1 MQLEQQ
7 KLYAKKL
14 RLWLLGGLI
23 VTLGLAPVLQQSLD
37 IYLNFR
43 WAQGLAEGFF
53 NAYDGHVYYLDY
65 PPLCFPVLWLVG
77 KIDQWFG
84 LAGNNA
90 MIQLSLKVM
99 PVCFYML
106 STWTVYLIAC
116 RYTEPKRAYHA
127 ALFLLLCPTLFV
139 NSVYWGQV
147 DTVLIFFIL
156 WFFYHLDEGRPL
168 AATVVLVLGCVMK
181 LQTLFFLPIF
191 VAYMVYRYPIK
202 KVLVCGVTGVALA
215 YALFIPFM
223 IPRLSALYAEAAGQG
238 LSFFP
243 ALTQAIG
250 SSLDYKDGVAL
261 PFNLYFGSYN
271 SYQYAA
277 MNSFNLWS
285 AVGMNMERDVLNA
298 PIISGIG
305 WLTPKF
311 LGNIFL
317 GVSVLLPM
325 AYAVAAKFKKWQADV
340 WMLAFLT
347 MQSIYMFA
355 AMMHDR
361 YQIAVLPLLLM
372 LWVRKKDYNFAVAF
386 VLTAV
391 MTCANHLM
399 TIISYTSNE
408 LQQFFF
414 YGAGS
419 MIYIVFSLFNLALY
433 AYTVYI
439 CRPYLFKPEQPVEAA
454 EGKEE

>member
-1 MQLEQQ
+1 
-7 KLYAKKL
+7 
-14 RLWLLGGLI
+14 
-23 VTLGLAPVLQQSLD
+23 
-37 IYLNFR
+37 
-43 WAQGLAEGFF
+43 
-53 NAYDGHVYYLDY
+53 
-65 PPLCFPVLWLVG
+65 
-77 KIDQWFG
+77 
-84 LAGNNA
+84 
-90 MIQLSLKVM
+90 
-99 PVCFYML
+99 
-106 STWTVYLIAC
+106 
-116 RYTEPKRAYHA
+116 
-127 ALFLLLCPTLFV
+127 
-139 NSVYWGQV
+139 
-147 DTVLIFFIL
+147 
-156 WFFYHLDEGRPL
+156 
-168 AATVVLVLGCVMK
+168 
-181 LQTLFFLPIF
+181 
-191 VAYMVYRYPIK
+191 
-202 KVLVCGVTGVALA
+202 
-215 YALFIPFM
+215 
-223 IPRLSALYAEAAGQG
+223 
-238 LSFFP
+238 
-243 ALTQAIG
+243 
-250 SSLDYKDGVAL
+250 
-261 PFNLYFGSYN
+261 
-271 SYQYAA
+271 
-277 MNSFNLWS
+277 
-285 AVGMNMERDVLNA
+285 MERDVLTA

-317 GVSVLLPM
+317 GASVLLPM
-325 AYAVAAKFKKWQADV
+325 AYLVGAKLKKWQADV